1 MQINLFA
8 ACFYSFALDHCL
20 LYSIPYYIRGKIK
33 RCSLVSRGCVPH
45 LVGAFLISWVQPGI
59 SWVQSGISWGAFL
72 ISWVPAAYIQTDPGR
87 RAGGSHLRAAA
98 LVRLNG
104 DCRVSVELGI
114 SLIINYLSSPL
125 GRKKQ
130 KAISRNTLNTDNL
143 EGI

>member
-1 MQINLFA
+1 MQINLFVVR
-8 ACFYSFALDHCL
+8 FYSFALDHCL

-45 LVGAFLISWVQPGI
+45 LVGAVWYLVGAFLI

-87 RAGGSHLRAAA
+87 RAGGSHLRAAGV
-98 LVRLNG
+98 VRLNG

-130 KAISRNTLNTDNL
+130 KAISRNTLNTNNL

>member
-1 MQINLFA
+1 M
-8 ACFYSFALDHCL
+8 
-20 LYSIPYYIRGKIK
+20 
-33 RCSLVSRGCVPH
+33 
-45 LVGAFLISWVQPGI
+45 GAFLI

-72 ISWVPAAYIQTDPGR
+72 ISWVPAAYIQTGPGR
-87 RAGGSHLRAAA
+87 RAGGSHLRAAGV
-98 LVRLNG
+98 VRLNG

-130 KAISRNTLNTDNL
+130 KAISRNTLNTNNL